1 MSDPVENETP
11 SGPRVP
17 DHTPVPRYRTW
28 QGWPILSQGF
38 RPFFLFAGLWAII
51 ALLIWMHA
59 FLGLLESPGALTPL
73 AWHTHEML
81 FGYGAAVMAGF
92 MLTAIPNWTG
102 RLPLQGWPLA
112 GLAGLWIAGRLAIW
126 FSDDLGTPATALIDL
141 GFLISFAVI
150 ALREIAA
157 GKNWRNLPLVLAITI
172 LITANALTHA
182 GYADITI
189 NGADLE
195 PIGTRLALAVFAA
208 MIMLIGGRVVPSFT
222 RNWLVKA
229 GHTRLPAPFGKFDK
243 IALVVGIV
251 ALLAWV
257 FAPFSVTSAGL
268 VALAAV
274 AHVVR
279 LSRWRGLPTW
289 REPLLAVL
297 HVGYGWIPVALAL
310 IAAGGFWPDRVP
322 PSAGIHALTVGA
334 IATMTLAVMSRAIR
348 GHSGRSLT
356 AGTVATLGFIAIT
369 FAALV
374 RVGTPFHA
382 DTYTVHLMVAAAL
395 WIAAYLGFVL
405 VHAGAILL
413 RPR

>member
-1 MSDPVENETP
+1 MSQSDDSKDAPEK
-11 SGPRVP
+11 RIA
-17 DHTPVPRYRTW
+17 DHTPVPRYRSW

-38 RPFFLFAGLWAII
+38 RPFFLLAGLWAIV
-51 ALLIWMHA
+51 ALLIWIHA
-59 FLGLLESPGALTPL
+59 FVGLLDSPGALTPL

-126 FSDDLGTPATALIDL
+126 FSDDLGAPATALIDL
-141 GFLISFAVI
+141 SFLVIFALI

-157 GKNWRNLPLVLAITI
+157 GKNWRNLPLIVAITI
-172 LITANALTHA
+172 LIAANALTHA
-182 GYADITI
+182 GYAGITV
-189 NGADLE
+189 NGADPE
-195 PIGTRLALAVFAA
+195 PVGTRLALAVFAA

-222 RNWLVKA
+222 RNWLAKA
-229 GHTRLPAPFGKFDK
+229 GHTRLPAPFGLFDK
-243 IALVVGIV
+243 IALIVGVV

-257 FAPFSVTSAGL
+257 FAPFALASAGL
-268 VALAAV
+268 LALAAV
-274 AHVVR
+274 AHIVR

-297 HVGYGWIPVALAL
+297 HVGYGWLPVALAL

-322 PSAGIHALTVGA
+322 ASAGIHALTVGA

-356 AGTVATLGFIAIT
+356 AGTLVTLVFIAIT

-374 RVGTPFHA
+374 RVDAPFR
-382 DTYTVHLMVAAAL
+382 DTYTLHLMVSAGFWVAAF
-395 WIAAYLGFVL
+395 LGFVL
-405 VHAGAILL
+405 VHASAILM